1 MKILIIGASHGIG
14 LSLFNQA
21 LHASHAVTA
30 LARDPSR
37 LGVLHKQARVLK
49 GDILDMNDVKEAA
62 RGQDGVCIT
71 IGHKPTFKAVTAF
84 SRGTQNVANVM
95 KNSGVKKLICVTG
108 IGAGDSKN
116 HGGFLYDQIF
126 NPLLLKAIYQDKD
139 RQEEIVRASGLDW
152 EIVRPG
158 FLTNGPRTGRYRV
171 VTDLTGV
178 KAGKISREDVADYI
192 LKEFGE
198 MRYVRKS
205 VLLDY

>member
-1 MKILIIGASHGIG
+1 MKIFIIGASHGIG

-21 LHASHAVTA
+21 LRASHEVTA

-49 GDILDMNDVKEAA
+49 GDILDMNDIKEAV

-71 IGHKPTFKAVTAF
+71 IGHKVTFKPVTVF
-84 SRGTQNVANVM
+84 STGTRNVVNVM
-95 KNSGVKKLICVTG
+95 KNSGVKKLLCVTG

-126 NPLLLKAIYQDKD
+126 NPLLLKTIYEDKD

-158 FLTNGPRTGRYRV
+158 FLTNGPRMGRYRV

-178 KAGKISREDVADYI
+178 TAGKISREDVADFI
-192 LKEFGE
+192 LKEFLE

-205 VLLDY
+205 PLLIY